1 MAIFR
6 IFAIATNRP
15 TADWLVRV
23 LRTSGS
29 ILDGE
34 NVFTCLFYISVLI
47 LGLNRYLR
55 VKILVDSRK
64 FIEYIDVNIVE
75 LYKQHY
81 E

>member
-6 IFAIATNRP
+6 IFAIAPTNRG
-15 TADWLVRV
+15 LVRV
-23 LRTSGS
+23 LRTSVP

-34 NVFTCLFYISVLI
+34 NVFTFLFYISVLI

>member
-1 MAIFR
+1 M
-6 IFAIATNRP
+6 
-15 TADWLVRV
+15 VRV
-23 LRTSGS
+23 LRTSVP

-34 NVFTCLFYISVLI
+34 NVFTFLFYISVLI